1 MMPLR
6 HEGSG
11 ADGQGEGRE
20 MCGDHYSQV
29 KELVS
34 PAKFLSI
41 LAIVSQGL
49 HKMDRELRLRGSGFK
64 I

>member
-11 ADGQGEGRE
+11 ADGQGEGRGV
-20 MCGDHYSQV
+20 CGDHYSQV
-29 KELVS
+29 KGLVP

-41 LAIVSQGL
+41 LGVVFQGL
-49 HKMDRELRLRGSGFK
+49 DKMDRELGRVKRGWV
-64 I
+64 